1 MKNLEEIREALKG
14 RNLAE
19 IGREVGVTRAYMSLL
34 RKGLAKN
41 PTYTVLKQLSD
52 LLDRVEEEENRGG
65 AGEA

>member
-52 LLDRVEEEENRGG
+52 LLGRVEEEESRGG
-65 AGEA
+65 TGEA